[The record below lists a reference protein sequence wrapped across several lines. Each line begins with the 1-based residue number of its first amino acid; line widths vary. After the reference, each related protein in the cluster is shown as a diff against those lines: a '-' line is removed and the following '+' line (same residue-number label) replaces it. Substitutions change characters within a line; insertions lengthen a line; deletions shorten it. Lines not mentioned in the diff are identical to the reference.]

1 MDENFI
7 YDGLY
12 MVREYWEELGS
23 NGFRVYK
30 FRLVRMDDQSG
41 NSWIKL
47 KEVLNCL
54 MRGFVFH
61 CISVWLYFL

>member
-47 KEVLNCL
+47 KK
-54 MRGFVFH
+54 F
-61 CISVWLYFL
+61 